1 MDDIDKGTLVQ
12 QRIKKML
19 QNKKKTQLRETG
31 DSTKRLKSGNGDK
44 NFKEDEEEIVKP
56 QSGMRMRRP
65 VSAFKA
71 AESTSITTTSPK
83 IEIDIKAILVTT
95 FNHGVKLAQFLKEN
109 RLDPNK
115 YLEWLSNN
123 ELFILSTLGKLKEI
137 P

>member
-1 MDDIDKGTLVQ
+1 MDEIDKGTLVQ

-19 QNKKKTQLRETG
+19 ENKKKTQLRETG

-44 NFKEDEEEIVKP
+44 ILKEDEDEIAKP

-71 AESTSITTTSPK
+71 AESTSITTSSAK
-83 IEIDIKAILVTT
+83 IEIDVKAILFTT
-95 FNHGVKLAQFLKEN
+95 FNHGVKLAEFLKEN

-115 YLEWLSNN
+115 YLDWLSNN
-123 ELFILSTLGKLKEI
+123 ELFILSALAKLK
-137 P
+137 